1 MLLMYPAVAP
11 FGGPEIQDG
20 SPVKNHPPFAI
31 RRSSLA
37 FGGKG
42 IRPSLLAAEILRCA
56 DGAQVLRVGAATQLP
71 FSEAVARLGK

>member
-1 MLLMYPAVAP
+1 MYPAVAP
-11 FGGPEIQDG
+11 FEAPEISRWEPREK
-20 SPVKNHPPFAI
+20 SPTLCHSETFPC
-31 RRSSLA
+31 
-37 FGGKG
+37 GGRG